1 MLDYL
6 IVGQGIAGSV
16 LAYCLKKQGYKVM
29 VVDDNHPQSSS
40 KVAAGIFNPITGKKL
55 VKSWKVDDLFA
66 LVHTFYPTLEKEL
79 NANFY
84 FPMEIVKP
92 IQSIEEQNLF
102 ISKSGNP
109 DWSGYVEVLFPE
121 TEYASYLHTEEGGAR
136 LKQGGWVDA
145 KALVNAFCTYFAQ
158 EKMYVQASFVY
169 EDLVL
174 RDEYVLWHEYKAKKV
189 IFCEGYNVLQNPYFS
204 WLPLRTTKGE
214 QLIIQA
220 DLPEQKMI
228 NKGVFILPKG
238 DKKFLVG
245 ATFDLTEVN
254 SITEKGK
261 RQLTEKL
268 EKLIRVPYEIVDH
281 FSGIRP
287 TVVDRKPIIG
297 NHPTHT
303 QLAVFNGLGTKGI
316 SLSPY
321 FAQQYVQYLQGNSAL
336 DKEVMVERYY
346 DKFYHKKA

>member
-16 LAYCLKKQGYKVM
+16 LAYFLKKQGKEVM
-29 VVDDNHPQSSS
+29 VVDDRHPHSSS

-66 LVHTFYPTLEKEL
+66 LVHTFYPSLEKEL

-109 DWSGYVEVLFPE
+109 DWSGYVEVFFPE
-121 TEYASYLHTEEGGAR
+121 IEYASYLHTEQGGAR

-145 KALVNAFCTYFAQ
+145 KALVEAFCNYFVS
-158 EKMYVQASFVY
+158 EKMYLETSF
-169 EDLVL
+169 
-174 RDEYVLWHEYKAKKV
+174 EYKDLMIDDDKVIWQAYTTKKV
-189 IFCEGYNVLQNPYFS
+189 IFCEGHKVLQNPYFS

-238 DKKFLVG
+238 DQKFLVG
-245 ATFDLTEVN
+245 ATFDLTDVNEV
-254 SITEKGK
+254 TEKGK
-261 RQLTEKL
+261 RQLIEKL
-268 EKLIRVPYEIVDH
+268 EKLINVPYEIIAH

-297 NHPTHT
+297 NHPTYS

-321 FAQQYVQYLQGNSAL
+321 FAQQYVMHLQENTPL
-336 DKEVMVERYY
+336 DKEVMIERYY
-346 DKFYHKKA
+346 KKFTD